1 MEDDV
6 DAALHAIWE
15 ANRLLRD
22 EGERLAA
29 MVGQT
34 HARRMVLQSTGPGA
48 TVPDIAPRLRLQRQ
62 SVQRIADQLVEDG
75 LARYRD
81 NPRHRKSK
89 LLLTTPAGEDLL
101 HRLAGIHD
109 DWIREIGDLAPSLRW
124 AEMRH
129 GLEALVE
136 ALSARAPKLHD
147 QFPRDNS
154 RT

>member
-1 MEDDV
+1 MKDDV

-22 EGERLAA
+22 EGERMAA
-29 MVGQT
+29 VVGQT

-48 TVPDIAPRLRLQRQ
+48 TVPDIARRLRLQRQ

-75 LARYRD
+75 LARYED

-89 LLLTTPAGEDLL
+89 LLLATPAGEDLL
-101 HRLAGIHD
+101 HRLAEIHD
-109 DWIREIGDLAPSLRW
+109 DWIREIGDRAPSVQW

-129 GLEALVE
+129 SLEALVE
-136 ALSARAPKLHD
+136 ALSARAMTRRD
-147 QFPRDNS
+147 QVPRDNGPA
-154 RT
+154 